1 MRRIIKTLEVATTKE
16 KPTTVSNKE
25 HKLDNNRFKRIKPQT
40 KMHKHVK
47 QAVVLHLIARI
58 ARYYNLLPVVSFV
71 ETQVNNYPVLP
82 LEKRLHLIN
91 KKVHF
96 TILELIEKV

>member
-1 MRRIIKTLEVATTKE
+1 
-16 KPTTVSNKE
+16 
-25 HKLDNNRFKRIKPQT
+25 
-40 KMHKHVK
+40 MHKQAR
-47 QAVVLHLIARI
+47 QAVVLHLIVRI
-58 ARYYNLLPVVSFV
+58 ARYYNLLSVVSFV

-82 LEKRLHLIN
+82 LEKRLRLVN

>member
-1 MRRIIKTLEVATTKE
+1 MRRIIKTLGVTTTKKE
-16 KPTTVSNKE
+16 STSVSNKE
-25 HKLDNNRFKRIKPQT
+25 HKLDNNRFKQIKPPT
-40 KMHKHVK
+40 KMHKQAR
-47 QAVVLHLIARI
+47 QAVVLHLIVRI
-58 ARYYNLLPVVSFV
+58 ARYYNLLSVVSFV

-82 LEKRLHLIN
+82 LEKRLRLVN